1 MKKSVIATGSLI
13 TLLLTAL
20 SICAQ
25 TQSRDVL
32 LQDINAKRA
41 ELVKLEKA
49 FLSPTAEDRAA
60 YVDFLAQ
67 PDTGM
72 IRILPRELY
81 DGESYKGE
89 NRLITIRGGGAFYSF
104 TKETHTYGEFT
115 DIGLEHGQ
123 LFTGFAGANYGM
135 LTNLGDVPLEKLTL
149 ESPAVRVLAAHMAA
163 VDEPHARMEQNRL
176 HSGATLEGMS
186 YTNRLPVVAKTTYL
200 LRSINYRASDSL
212 VAFRVVREDADG
224 SAIILWKFLKRYPT
238 PQLARN

>member
-1 MKKSVIATGSLI
+1 MKRILIPAGSII
-13 TLLLTAL
+13 TLLLSTLA
-20 SICAQ
+20 IFAQ
-25 TQSRDVL
+25 AQSRDVL
-32 LQDINAKRA
+32 LKDINAKRA
-41 ELVKLEKA
+41 ELIKLEKT
-49 FLSPTAEDRAA
+49 FLSPAAEDRAA
-60 YVDFLAQ
+60 YAEFLAL
-67 PDTGM
+67 PDTGL

-81 DGESYKGE
+81 DGDVYKGE
-89 NRLITIRGGGAFYSF
+89 NRLITVRGGGAYYSF
-104 TKETHTYGEFT
+104 TKETHTWGEFT

-123 LFTGFAGANYGM
+123 LFTGMLGANYGM

-149 ESPAVRVLAAHMAA
+149 DSPAVRVLATYTAA
-163 VDEPHARMEQNRL
+163 VDEPHARTEQNRL